1 MTLIRGSQ
9 QQMCQRLSLLV
20 EHQRE
25 RHTSMG
31 FETHE
36 PVVYP
41 PLPPLAMENPWAWYL
56 NAEGDDNDNE
66 IEEESE

>member
-1 MTLIRGSQ
+1 
-9 QQMCQRLSLLV
+9 
-20 EHQRE
+20 
-25 RHTSMG
+25 MG
-31 FETHE
+31 FETPQ